1 MCSWLPCLLAVLALS
16 MPFSSVAQQPDDIPR
31 FESETDKEILDAIL
45 DRKRYDFRMRPNNK
59 TEVNVTVL
67 ILSLSSPDESSL
79 KYEVEF
85 LLHQSWD
92 DPRLKY
98 EDSGKYR
105 YLNAISH
112 YQVLWTPDIYFIKHG
127 EFKAPLAQVH
137 MALKIFN
144 NGSVRYITRRSMIL
158 NCQGNLQIFP
168 FDNPKCPFAIESVSH
183 EISELELRWEKQPG
197 GVSGATSLRYHNAY
211 LVKNETGICDSHD
224 TWRGEYSCLRV
235 LLVFTRDKIF
245 YFSTVFA
252 PGVVLVTSSF
262 ISFWLDINAVPA
274 RVMIGVTTMLNFCT
288 TTNSFRSTL
297 PVVSNLTAMNLWDG
311 VCMFFIYASMLE
323 FIIVNYLYRKYP
335 KRPSIGA
342 SGASSSLGR
351 WCGTFEQS
359 SALKD
364 NNSNDPRGG
373 AQVPRDGDGA
383 GHRSLF
389 GWLKRQPIY
398 PHSRQRLSKVIDNVS
413 KILFPLSF
421 GLFVLGYFLTY
432 AIIKPTHSE
441 NWELLSN
448 GYTY

>member
-1 MCSWLPCLLAVLALS
+1 
-16 MPFSSVAQQPDDIPR
+16 MPNSHTRVDEDQGYVRAFCTHMDVPNVQTTEQTI
-31 FESETDKEILDAIL
+31 I
-45 DRKRYDFRMRPNNK
+45 RKRYDYRVRPTNK

-92 DPRLKY
+92 DPRLRY
-98 EDSGKYR
+98 EDGGKYK

-112 YQVLWTPDIYFIKHG
+112 HKSLWTPDIYFIKHG

-137 MALKIFN
+137 MALKIYN

-183 EISELELRWEKQPG
+183 ETTELELRWEKEPG

-211 LVKNETGICDSHD
+211 LVQNKTGTCDSHH
-224 TWRGEYSCLRV
+224 TWRVPCLV
-235 LLVFTRDKIF
+235 LSR
-245 YFSTVFA
+245 
-252 PGVVLVTSSF
+252 PGDQFLHQ
-262 ISFWLDINAVPA
+262 LLAGHQCCA
-274 RVMIGVTTMLNFCT
+274 RSGHDRSDHYAELCT

-323 FIIVNYLYRKYP
+323 FIIVNYLYRRYP
-335 KRPSIGA
+335 HYSRNREAAAAAP
-342 SGASSSLGR
+342 SSSATLEGHRPQSSNLGR
-351 WCGTFEQS
+351 WCGNFENQQPNV
-359 SALKD
+359 LKD
-364 NNSNDPRGG
+364 SNSNDPSITID
-373 AQVPRDGDGA
+373 QVSSSRAEEDTRTA
-383 GHRSLF
+383 LSLF
-389 GWLKRQPIY
+389 GWLKRSQPMLPQNY
-398 PHSRQRLSKVIDNVS
+398 NRQRLSKNIDKVS

-421 GLFVLGYFLTY
+421 GLFVAGYFLTY
-432 AIIKPTHSE
+432 AVIKPTHSE

-448 GYTY
+448 GYTT